1 MGDEIITGKIYALKS
16 SQTDKIYIG
25 STTRKLKTRFNEH
38 CSHHKR
44 FLNNQ
49 EKYKTTSENILRY
62 DDCYIE
68 LIKEVC
74 CSKRQLLIL
83 EGDEILL
90 NKNCVNKVISGNM
103 AKFETKTLYAK
114 DYYENHKEQILEHSS
129 QNKDVKKLYNANY
142 FQEHKNAI
150 QQRNKENT
158 KKNNINIIC
167 ECGASIKI
175 YGKVKHIKSIKH
187 IKGINK
193 I

>member
-49 EKYKTTSENILRY
+49 EKYKTTSGDIIRY

-74 CSKRQLLIL
+74 CSIEKLRIL
-83 EGDEILL
+83 EGEEIKKYS
-90 NKNCVNKVISGNM
+90 NAVNCGIAGNE
-103 AKFETKTLYAK
+103 AKYGGRREY
-114 DYYENHKEQILEHSS
+114 
-129 QNKDVKKLYNANY
+129 KKML
-142 FQEHKNAI
+142 
-150 QQRNKENT
+150 ENT
-158 KKNNINIIC
+158 DKRKQYKVEYNKKQHTIKQNC
-167 ECGASIKI
+167 LCGGI
-175 YGKVKHIKSIKH
+175 YSKAHKSRHEKTQKHIKYISE
-187 IKGINK
+187 K

>member
-1 MGDEIITGKIYALKS
+1 MDMKIGRIYKLCS
-16 SQTDKIYIG
+16 NQTNKIYIG
-25 STTRKLKTRFNEH
+25 STTQTLKQRLHNH
-38 CSHHKR
+38 NQNYKNY
-44 FLNNQ
+44 NNDT
-49 EKYKTTSENILRY
+49 YHYVTSFEIIKY

-187 IKGINK
+187 IKGMNK
-193 I
+193 